1 MTDKQPF
8 WTGLT
13 PIELEGTPALLDV
26 FGRLVEG
33 RLAMTGDRTGS
44 TVVVSVVSDRLDP
57 PVSVF
62 DAASPHH
69 PVTPLPA
76 ARGLTRVD
84 PMRLGADAAPRAG
97 DRIELRGVP
106 GLFPYAGRADGRRVR
121 VRMGSG
127 SEPVWVPR
135 SDIAAIIR
143 DPRLTPGEPGLY
155 RTRDGDVLLRDGS
168 GRWRRIFDAAGEG
181 DDRWPASGSA
191 IGAARLRALG
201 PLERIR
207 PEGE

>member
-1 MTDKQPF
+1 MTDTQPF

-13 PIELEGTPALLDV
+13 PIELEGTPVLLDV
-26 FGRLVEG
+26 FDRLVEG
-33 RLAMTGDRTGS
+33 TLAMTGDGTAS

-69 PVTPLPA
+69 PVEPLPA

-84 PMRLGADAAPRAG
+84 PMRLGADAAPLAG
-97 DRIELRGVP
+97 DRVELRGVP

-127 SEPVWVPR
+127 PDPVWVPR
-135 SDIAAIIR
+135 RNIAAIVR
-143 DPRLTPGEPGLY
+143 DLRLTPGEPGLY
-155 RTRDGDVLLRDGS
+155 RTRDGGILLRDGS

-181 DDRWPASGSA
+181 DGRWPDPGAA

-201 PLERIR
+201 PLSRIR
-207 PEGE
+207 LGES